1 MIPSNEVEPPF
12 RHRRPAKQARR
23 LWILWFIGLILTYPL
38 SAQLDPTSSEAK
50 REGASGPGEGGK
62 DPDRVSAAE
71 SGSGGQAGKRTTG
84 RIVAVPSYRN
94 LRFEED
100 WSVLRDGSGPDLW
113 NPLKFIPLNQ
123 SGTAYLSVG
132 GEARARTELWS
143 DFGFGSPSAPPEDG
157 FALMRLRAHTD
168 WHLGPR
174 LRLFIEAKSAMA
186 AGRELPGGNRT
197 ADVDSIDLQ
206 NVILDLN
213 LGEAG
218 SGNLTLRLGRQE
230 MLFGRQRL
238 ISPANWA
245 NTRPRVFDGVRGTWS
260 SDLWALD
267 AFWTRRVEIKKY
279 QFNQHDPDTDFFGLY
294 LTTGL
299 PPAAATVDLY
309 WLGLQRER
317 IQLAGI
323 RTQEH
328 RHTMGGRLNGQLP
341 LGALDYDLEAAYQ
354 TGRHGSRDIAA
365 WMVASQLG
373 NQFGGALAA
382 RVYLGFDYA
391 SGDKHQDDDEINTF
405 DPLFRTNHAFLGQ
418 VDAVGRLN
426 IVDLSQG
433 ATFRASPRLGFKIE
447 THFFWRASRQDA
459 LYSAGGAPLR
469 EPQLSRARWVGS
481 EVDLVTTYSINR
493 HTTAGFGLGHFFPGT
508 FLEQSGS
515 AERTDFGYLVLQY
528 TF

>member
-1 MIPSNEVEPPF
+1 M
-12 RHRRPAKQARR
+12 
-23 LWILWFIGLILTYPL
+23 WILCFVGVVLTYSL
-38 SAQLDPTSSEAK
+38 SAQLDPTSREAK
-50 REGASGPGEGGK
+50 REGASVPGEGDK
-62 DPDRVSAAE
+62 HPDSASETE
-71 SGSGGQAGKRTTG
+71 SGTRGQPGKNQTRKAP
-84 RIVAVPSYRN
+84 AVPPYRN
-94 LRFEED
+94 LRYEED
-100 WSVLRDGSGPDLW
+100 WSVLREGSRHDLW

-123 SGTAYLSVG
+123 AGSAYLSVG
-132 GEARARTELWS
+132 GEARARTEFWS
-143 DFGFGSPSAPPEDG
+143 DFGFGSANAPPQDG

-174 LRLFIEAKSAMA
+174 LRLFIEAKSALA

-213 LGEAG
+213 LGETG
-218 SGNLTLRLGRQE
+218 SGELTLRLGRQE
-230 MLFGRQRL
+230 MLFGKQRL

-279 QFNQHDPDTDFFGLY
+279 GFNQHDPDTDFFGLY
-294 LTTGL
+294 LTAGL
-299 PPAAATVDLY
+299 PAAGTKLDLY
-309 WLGLQRER
+309 WLGLERER

-323 RTQEH
+323 LAQER
-328 RHTMGGRLNGQLP
+328 RHTIGARLNGQLP
-341 LGALDYDLEAAYQ
+341 LGSLDYDLETAYQ
-354 TGRHGSRDIAA
+354 AGRHGSRDIVA

-391 SGDKHQDDDEINTF
+391 SGDRNQDDDEINTF

-418 VDAVGRLN
+418 VDAIGRLN
-426 IVDLSQG
+426 IIDLSQG
-433 ATFRASPRLGFKIE
+433 ATFKVAPKLGFKIE
-447 THFFWRASRQDA
+447 THFFWRVSRQDA

-469 EPQLSRARWVGS
+469 DPRLSSARWVGS

-493 HTTAGFGLGHFFPGT
+493 HTTAGFGLGHFFPGA
-508 FLEQSGS
+508 FLEQSGT
-515 AERTDFGYLVLQY
+515 AEPTDFGYLVLQY